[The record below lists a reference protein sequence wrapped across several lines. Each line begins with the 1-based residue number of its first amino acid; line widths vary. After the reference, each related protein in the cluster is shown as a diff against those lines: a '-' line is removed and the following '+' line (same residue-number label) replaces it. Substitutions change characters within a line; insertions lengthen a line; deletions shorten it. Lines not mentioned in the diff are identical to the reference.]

1 MAPTGP
7 LVAVIGGTGFI
18 GAYTVAAL
26 LGKGYRVRAMARG
39 AGNLQPVFY
48 KPGVEIVRGDVKRHA
63 DIERAVAQVCQANK
77 IKRLVHVGSISG
89 LFLGEAGSV
98 ITGATAPDPHPETR
112 NDYARAKALADA
124 ALLQFHQQS
133 GLPLVLIRPGL
144 VVGSGTSPF
153 HGGLGFFNNDQYCV
167 GWNDGRNA
175 LPWVLADD
183 CADAIVAALTAPAA
197 VGKAYNLVGDVCPS
211 AQSYIS
217 DLAKVLGRP
226 LHFVPSSPTG
236 LWLTEMGKWAI
247 KRVAG
252 QSLKRPYRRDLLSRG
267 ILARFDCTDA
277 KQDLGWK
284 PVADPAEFH
293 RRALAVHA

>member
-1 MAPTGP
+1 
-7 LVAVIGGTGFI
+7 
-18 GAYTVAAL
+18 
-26 LGKGYRVRAMARG
+26 
-39 AGNLQPVFY
+39 
-48 KPGVEIVRGDVKRHA
+48 
-63 DIERAVAQVCQANK
+63 
-77 IKRLVHVGSISG
+77 

-98 ITGATAPDPHPETR
+98 VTGSTAPDPHPETR

-167 GWNDGRNA
+167 GWNGGRNP

-293 RRALAVHA
+293 RRALAVHAEG